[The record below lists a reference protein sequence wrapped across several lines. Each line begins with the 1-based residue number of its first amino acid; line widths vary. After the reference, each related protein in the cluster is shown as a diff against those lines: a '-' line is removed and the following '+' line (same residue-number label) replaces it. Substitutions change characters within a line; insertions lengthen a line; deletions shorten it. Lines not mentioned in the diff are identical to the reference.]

1 MAPKWREVILSEG
14 GNVRHLLR
22 SIRRLIKRE
31 DEKLEAE
38 HA

>member
-1 MAPKWREVILSEG
+1 MALKWREAILSEG
-14 GNVRHLLR
+14 GNVRHPLR
-22 SIRRLIKRE
+22 SIRRLIKRK